1 MADIP
6 QVPASLAPYEYVFE
20 SLKGFS
26 SCKFRLLHSSYVEDP
41 KWQIKFT
48 IVWVSVLGAFVLKAS
63 PRLWRR
69 IRNGSI
75 FKGILGMSWNAR
87 TYERLAEPPD
97 AEVDGLAGE
106 RVVNGNRG
114 AAFLNTLKSF
124 IWWTP
129 PIVGLN
135 AGQSE
140 SLSPALNKEHRG
152 LTCC

>member
-20 SLKGFS
+20 SFRGFS